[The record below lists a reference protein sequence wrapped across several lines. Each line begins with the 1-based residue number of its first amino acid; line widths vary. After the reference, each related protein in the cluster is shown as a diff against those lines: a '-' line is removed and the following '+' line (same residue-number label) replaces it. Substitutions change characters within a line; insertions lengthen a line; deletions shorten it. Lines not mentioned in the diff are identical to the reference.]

1 MFLRV
6 SDQSPNMMVVTLM
19 LMETNGTNFP
29 YSLELMHQK
38 EARAAPSTQLSH
50 RMTLY
55 LRDSRMYLDTS
66 MYS

>member
-1 MFLRV
+1 
-6 SDQSPNMMVVTLM
+6 MMVVTLM